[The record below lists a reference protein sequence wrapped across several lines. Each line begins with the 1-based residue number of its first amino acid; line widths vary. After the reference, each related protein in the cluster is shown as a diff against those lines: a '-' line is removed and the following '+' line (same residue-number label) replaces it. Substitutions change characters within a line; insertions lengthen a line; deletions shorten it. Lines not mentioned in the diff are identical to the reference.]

1 MVQAECGLKADSQL
15 RETLGSS
22 ATVAVSQSEPQLQRG
37 GRGVTDTARRTDGR
51 TEQTDNEGGTAAVD

>member
-22 ATVAVSQSEPQLQRG
+22 ATVAASQSVRAAAPERRERSDRHSEEDG
-37 GRGVTDTARRTDGR
+37 RTDG
-51 TEQTDNEGGTAAVD
+51 TDGQ